1 MKLESFKG
9 KVIGKSAFGEVY
21 EGFPQNFYEVK
32 EFPFA
37 DGEAALAKL
46 LEGVIQRK
54 SSFTDFAGVNELPD
68 GFEDAFRDE
77 VVSVIELNSLL
88 EKLPSRKLSS
98 SLAKSLAT
106 LLANVSFIAD
116 KNFFAEVVLQD
127 SIGLKQLAFFFA
139 DPNLEE
145 LMVNGLDSIFVFHK
159 EFGMCKTNV
168 ALDEKAFGNIVQRM
182 AISVGK
188 QFGPKDSL
196 LDARLPDGSRVNAT
210 YSDVSPK
217 GITLTIRKFAPVP
230 ITILDLIES
239 NTLTS
244 EAAAFLWVMVD
255 GFDVNPAN
263 ILITGGTATGKT
275 TLLNVLANFI
285 RFNKRIVS
293 IEDTLELSLLGRDNW
308 VPLETKHSIGEEV
321 SMDSLLRNSL
331 RMRPDRLVVGEV
343 RGPEASTLFNA
354 MDTGHQGC
362 LGTIHA
368 NNAREMIIKL
378 QEKPLSVPQSMLPL
392 VDLIIVL
399 GRHFSKEKG
408 IQRNITQIAEVT
420 RMENKVLL
428 GTVYDFDRTENSLRR
443 TVIPSHIFEEMAER
457 ATMTKNDLKQ
467 EISIRQ
473 GILEWMVKQNI
484 RKPMEVLEVI
494 QAYYFDQEEVLSIVS
509 KGLS

>member
-1 MKLESFKG
+1 
-9 KVIGKSAFGEVY
+9 
-21 EGFPQNFYEVK
+21 
-32 EFPFA
+32 
-37 DGEAALAKL
+37 
-46 LEGVIQRK
+46 
-54 SSFTDFAGVNELPD
+54 
-68 GFEDAFRDE
+68 
-77 VVSVIELNSLL
+77 
-88 EKLPSRKLSS
+88 
-98 SLAKSLAT
+98 
-106 LLANVSFIAD
+106 
-116 KNFFAEVVLQD
+116 
-127 SIGLKQLAFFFA
+127 
-139 DPNLEE
+139 
-145 LMVNGLDSIFVFHK
+145 
-159 EFGMCKTNV
+159 
-168 ALDEKAFGNIVQRM
+168 
-182 AISVGK
+182 
-188 QFGPKDSL
+188 
-196 LDARLPDGSRVNAT
+196 
-210 YSDVSPK
+210 
-217 GITLTIRKFAPVP
+217 
-230 ITILDLIES
+230 
-239 NTLTS
+239 
-244 EAAAFLWVMVD
+244 
-255 GFDVNPAN
+255 
-263 ILITGGTATGKT
+263 
-275 TLLNVLANFI
+275 
-285 RFNKRIVS
+285 
-293 IEDTLELSLLGRDNW
+293 
-308 VPLETKHSIGEEV
+308 
-321 SMDSLLRNSL
+321 MDSLLRNSL